1 MTDRERVRDLVYKLL
16 LENENSSLLEE
27 ATSIADALADE
38 GMLYLED
45 EGSW

>member
-1 MTDRERVRDLVYKLL
+1 MSDRERVRDLIYVVLL
-16 LENENSSLLEE
+16 MQDSSTRLEV
-27 ATSIADALADE
+27 ATEITDALADE